1 MSPHARQDPFVY
13 RPRLRLQSAQPFFVC
28 KAHNPSWFTRRTTLL
43 GLQGAQPFFVYKAHT
58 LFRRKPVFPFFDI
71 HTDSPGSAKHMAEH
85 GVGLQ
90 PNVACEF
97 KTGRLS

>member
-1 MSPHARQDPFVY
+1 MGQAIVYPLFFQAHVGASFAQAHATFLVH
-13 RPRLRLQSAQPFFVC
+13 S
-28 KAHNPSWFTRRTTLL
+28 
-43 GLQGAQPFFVYKAHT
+43 GAVPLPPESLY
-58 LFRRKPVFPFFDI
+58 FPFLKFTLT
-71 HTDSPGSAKHMAEH
+71 HRGSAKHMAEH